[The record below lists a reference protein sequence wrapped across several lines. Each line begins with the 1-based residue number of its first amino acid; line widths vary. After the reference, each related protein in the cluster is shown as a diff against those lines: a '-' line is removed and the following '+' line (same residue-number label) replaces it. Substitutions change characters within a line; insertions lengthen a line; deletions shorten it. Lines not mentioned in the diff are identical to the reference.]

1 MSAAVP
7 VRPERLSRA
16 AWIASIVLL
25 LLMLA
30 TIFAASVHAAETG
43 ADVRRI
49 TGAILGST
57 PAMSDLR
64 ELTDRIG
71 GRISGTPACERA
83 VDWAAAK
90 LKSAGVD
97 SVTIE
102 PFTVPHAWAPRAIDA
117 SCLSPAAFPL
127 RVAAAPGSASTPQ
140 GRPLEGRLLDAGD
153 GSAAAFAK
161 LGAEAKGAIALV
173 RNPEMKSLEDLF
185 AEYFNNGPMLEA
197 ARASGVAAVLLE
209 SSRPRGLL
217 YRHPVTV
224 NGTVEPMP
232 VAVVAREQAERL
244 LRLAGDG
251 PVRVR
256 LAIDNAIT
264 ANAPSRNVIA
274 EIQGTDRRDEIVL
287 VGAHLDAWD
296 LGTGAN
302 DNGVSCAE
310 VIDLARQIVASGLKP
325 RRTIRFA
332 LFTGEEQGMFGSNA
346 YVTGHA
352 KELDNH
358 VAVVVYDIGSGKLEG
373 MYLNGREELRRPVTD
388 ALARVASLG
397 PFTHSIEAL
406 DGTDNFYFLL
416 AGVPNLVGMQAAA
429 PYLPDYHAES
439 DTFDKVDARE
449 AKSAEAA
456 LAAVVWDVAN
466 RDARLAPRQS
476 RAEVEALLQAS
487 HVDDQMKAFGQWDAW
502 IATRP
507 DAAPVKPPRSP
518 R

>member
-1 MSAAVP
+1 MSAAVYAG
-7 VRPERLSRA
+7 PERVSRA
-16 AWIASIVLL
+16 AWVASVVLL
-25 LLMLA
+25 VLMLA
-30 TIFAASVHAAETG
+30 TIFAATAQAADTG

-49 TGAILGST
+49 TGAILGDT

-71 GRISGTPACERA
+71 GRVSGTPACDRA

-90 LKSAGVD
+90 FKSAGVD

-102 PFTVPHAWAPRAIDA
+102 PFTLPHSWTPRTIEAACLAPT
-117 SCLSPAAFPL
+117 AFPL
-127 RVAAAPGSASTPQ
+127 RVAAAPGSGSTPPGQ
-140 GRPLEGRLLDAGD
+140 PVEGRLLDAGN

-161 LGAEAKGAIALV
+161 LGADTKGAIALV

-185 AEYFNNGPMLEA
+185 AEYFNTTPMLEA

-224 NGTVEPMP
+224 NGTIEPMP

-244 LRLAGDG
+244 LRLNAEG

-256 LAIDNAIT
+256 VAIDNTIT
-264 ANAPSRNVIA
+264 ANTPSRNVIA
-274 EIQGTDRRDEIVL
+274 EIKGADRKDEIVL

-310 VIDLARQIVASGLKP
+310 VIDLARQLVASGLKP

-346 YVTGHA
+346 YVAGHA
-352 KELDNH
+352 AELDKH
-358 VAVVVYDIGSGKLEG
+358 VAVVVYDIGSGKLAG
-373 MYLNGREELRRPVTD
+373 MYLNGREELRGPVTE

-416 AGVPNLVGMQAAA
+416 AGVPNLVGMQDAA

-449 AKSAEAA
+449 AKAAEAA
-456 LAAVVWDVAN
+456 LAAVVWEVAN

-476 RAEVEALLQAS
+476 RAEVETLLQAS
-487 HVDDQMKAFGQWDAW
+487 HVDDQMKAFGQWDGW

-507 DAAPVKPPRSP
+507 TASGVKPPGSR